1 MFDFDLFSK
10 REWAAMVVAFLA
22 VTALSLYG
30 LFSFLDYL
38 TPHLGAMNYG

>member
-10 REWAAMVVAFLA
+10 REWVAMVAAFLA

-30 LFSFLDYL
+30 LFSFIDYL
-38 TPHLGAMNYG
+38 FPPL